1 MEINL
6 DNYDIHACRIIAN
19 CVFANG
25 KESAYSQYGKEK
37 VEIALKVVE
46 EWKKL

>member
-6 DNYDIHACRIIAN
+6 DNYDIHACRIIAGWVDTYGRN
-19 CVFANG
+19 NANY
-25 KESAYSQYGKEK
+25 KYGKEW

-46 EWKKL
+46 EWEKL

>member
-1 MEINL
+1 MDINL

-19 CVFANG
+19 WVYENG
-25 KESAYSQYGKEK
+25 KESAYSNYGKAK
-37 VEIALKVVE
+37 VEIALKVLE

>member
-19 CVFANG
+19 WVHENG
-25 KESAYSQYGKEK
+25 KESAYRRYSKEN
-37 VEIALKVVE
+37 VELALKVVE
-46 EWKKL
+46 EWQKL

>member
-1 MEINL
+1 MDINL

-19 CVFANG
+19 YTFTNG
-25 KESAYSQYGKEK
+25 KENAYHVYGREK

-46 EWKKL
+46 EWERL